1 MGRHAV
7 PDPATTLGTGEPVR
21 RRWLPRLLRQAAF
34 RRYWSAQTVSLFG
47 DEVSTLA
54 IPLLAVLMIDAG
66 PAQMGYLTAA
76 ALMPNLLFSVIAG
89 AWVDRYPHKRRV
101 MIAADVGRALLL
113 AAVPVLWWMQVL
125 TLPQLYVVAFA
136 VGTLAVFFEVAHSS
150 LFVALVV
157 RSDYIEANTLLN
169 GARAMSSVAGPSVGG
184 VLVQVLSAPVAV
196 LADVSSY
203 LASALLLTRVDATEY
218 RPTTRERGLGIAAGL
233 RYLARSVILRSVLLG
248 SATLNLFN
256 FMFAALFVL
265 YVTTD
270 LGVSAG
276 TLGAVIGVGAVG
288 GLFGAA
294 ITGRLTRRF
303 GVGATLVAAFVM
315 FPAPLILVPL
325 AAGPRPVL
333 LAMLFAAE
341 FGSAVGVMMLDITA
355 GAVQTAATPESML
368 ARVQGAKRTVN
379 YGIRPIGALLGG
391 VLGATMGLQPALWIA
406 TIGAL
411 TGGLWIIFSPLPRLR
426 DLPQVETE
434 QRPDPASVGG

>member
-1 MGRHAV
+1 V
-7 PDPATTLGTGEPVR
+7 PDPTAFLETGEPAR
-21 RRWLPRLLRQAAF
+21 PRWLPRLLRRTTF
-34 RRYWSAQTVSLFG
+34 RRYWSAQTVSLLG

-54 IPLLAVLMIDAG
+54 IPLLAVLTIGAG

-76 ALMPNLLFSVIAG
+76 GLAPNLLFSMVAG

-101 MIAADVGRALLL
+101 MIAADLGRAVLLT
-113 AAVPVLWWMQVL
+113 AVPVLWWANVL
-125 TLPQLYVVAFA
+125 ALPQLYVVAFA

-150 LFVALVV
+150 LFVAVV
-157 RSDYIEANTLLN
+157 ARSDYIEANTLLN
-169 GARAMSSVAGPSVGG
+169 GARAMSSVAGPSIGG
-184 VLVQVLSAPVAV
+184 GLVQVLSAPFAV

-203 LASALLLTRVDATEY
+203 LASALLLTRTRATEI
-218 RPTTRERGLGIAAGL
+218 PPATRGRGLGIAVGL
-233 RYLARSVILRSVLLG
+233 RYLARSAILRSVLLG

-256 FMFAALFVL
+256 YMYAALFVL
-265 YVTTD
+265 YVTTE

-288 GLFGAA
+288 GLLGVAV
-294 ITGRLTRRF
+294 TGRLTRRF
-303 GVGATLVAAFVM
+303 GVGATLTASYLL

-325 AAGPRPVL
+325 AGGPRPVV

-355 GAVQTAATPESML
+355 GSVQTAATPESML

-391 VLGATMGLQPALWIA
+391 ALGTTLGLQPALWIA
-406 TIGAL
+406 TVGAL
-411 TGGLWIIFSPLPRLR
+411 TGVLWIVFSPLPGRR
-426 DLPQVETE
+426 DLPQIEME
-434 QRPDPASVGG
+434 GR

>member
-1 MGRHAV
+1 M
-7 PDPATTLGTGEPVR
+7 
-21 RRWLPRLLRQAAF
+21 PRLLRQAAF

-47 DEVSTLA
+47 DQVSTLA
-54 IPLLAVLMIDAG
+54 IPLLAVLTTGAG

-76 ALMPNLLFSVIAG
+76 GLAPNLLFSMIAG

-101 MIAADVGRALLL
+101 MIAADIGRALLL
-113 AAVPVLWWMQVL
+113 TAVPVLWWTHAL

-150 LFVALVV
+150 LFVALVA

-169 GARAMSSVAGPSVGG
+169 GARAMSSVAGPSIGG
-184 VLVQVLSAPVAV
+184 VLVQVLSAPVTV
-196 LADVSSY
+196 LVDVSSY
-203 LASALLLTRVDATEY
+203 LVSALLLTRTEATEY
-218 RPTTRERGLGIAAGL
+218 RPATRKRGLGIASGL
-233 RYLARSVILRSVLLG
+233 RYLARSAALRSILLG

-256 FMFAALFVL
+256 YMFAALFVL
-265 YVTTD
+265 YVTTE
-270 LGVSAG
+270 LEVSAG

-288 GLFGAA
+288 GLLGAA

-303 GVGATLVAAFVM
+303 GIGATLLASFIM

-325 AAGPRPVL
+325 AAGPRAVV

-391 VLGATMGLQPALWIA
+391 ALGATMGLQPALWAA

-411 TGGLWIIFSPLPRLR
+411 TGVFWIIFSPLPSLR
-426 DLPQVETE
+426 DLPQTVTE
-434 QRPDPASVGG
+434 

>member
-1 MGRHAV
+1 V
-7 PDPATTLGTGEPVR
+7 PDLTTIPEAVEPVR

-34 RRYWSAQTVSLFG
+34 RRYWWAQTVSLFG
-47 DEVSTLA
+47 DQVSTLA
-54 IPLLAVLMIDAG
+54 IPLLAVLTTGAG

-76 ALMPNLLFSVIAG
+76 GLAPSLLFSVIAG

-101 MIAADVGRALLL
+101 MIAADIGRALLL
-113 AAVPVLWWMQVL
+113 TAVPVLWRTHAL

-150 LFVALVV
+150 LFVALVA
-157 RSDYIEANTLLN
+157 RSDYIQANTLLN

-196 LADVSSY
+196 LVDASSY
-203 LASALLLTRVDATEY
+203 LASALLLTRTEATEY
-218 RPTTRERGLGIAAGL
+218 RPATRKRGLGNAAGL
-233 RYLARSVILRSVLLG
+233 RYLARSAALRSILLG
-248 SATLNLFN
+248 STTLNLFN
-256 FMFAALFVL
+256 YMFAALFVL
-265 YVTTD
+265 YATTE

-288 GLFGAA
+288 GLLGAA
-294 ITGRLTRRF
+294 ITGHLTRRF
-303 GVGATLVAAFVM
+303 GIGATLLASFIM

-325 AAGPRPVL
+325 AAGPTPVV

-391 VLGATMGLQPALWIA
+391 VLGATIGLQPALWVA

-411 TGGLWIIFSPLPRLR
+411 TGVFWIIFSPLPSLR
-426 DLPQVETE
+426 DLPQAETE
-434 QRPDPASVGG
+434 